1 MSYNVTTGEWQSHVT
16 IMSYFEI
23 KQEPPDEETFDP
35 IDVDPLSLSDLIKVE
50 ITENPVFSPGE
61 EQSWPSWPLLLN
73 PETESQDHVEP
84 EPVTDTDQPA
94 FILPSPS
101 TGTRVTSS
109 STAPSSSPNIT
120 PGETRRSGQAI
131 SVIVRR
137 PGPAVRQE
145 ERDVLF
151 RKMKKV
157 KLERERRV
165 VMKQLFE
172 DLDYWVG
179 LEHSQ
184 VQGQRR

>member
-1 MSYNVTTGEWQSHVT
+1 MSYL
-16 IMSYFEI
+16 EI

-84 EPVTDTDQPA
+84 EPVTDIDQSA
-94 FILPSPS
+94 FILPSSS
-101 TGTRVTSS
+101 TGTPVMAS
-109 STAPSSSPNIT
+109 STAPSTSPATNIT
-120 PGETRRSGQAI
+120 PGETRRSGQAT

-137 PGPAVRQE
+137 PGSAVRQE

-179 LEHSQ
+179 LESSQ